1 MYAQSLQQLASKV
14 DSQGFL
20 NQAQDSE
27 TIERKNSC
35 QESSR
40 FQFEPIEQTQS
51 DSQMDN
57 EHQIVCKSGDNSPV
71 KQRLGNTEVIDHKTE
86 ASYTQQEASS
96 GSLD

>member
-20 NQAQDSE
+20 NEAQDSE

-40 FQFEPIEQTQS
+40 FQFEPIEQNQS
-51 DSQMDN
+51 DSHMDK

-71 KQRLGNTEVIDHKTE
+71 KQRLATTEVIDHKTE
-86 ASYTQQEASS
+86 ASYNT
-96 GSLD
+96 